1 MNNKGYIIDNKN
13 IIETKENIFNTK
25 ETSNNP
31 PKKYN
36 QVHYIIENKQKIL
49 ITKDKIVFEYNDMI
63 FKINAPPKRDYKG
76 NIIKFGDSKKDLNT
90 VIQDSL
96 QNSKNPSEKEE
107 KIDEN
112 KINNIINN
120 DKNDINADVINVE
133 TIESIEKRRK
143 VKSKTFRR
151 SVDNRNNNLITKT
164 DFDELISDSKAKKM
178 IKKRKKKK
186 KRTSSTRITKF
197 SNKELSEINHNHNQN
212 QNKKI
217 NTEFPLILINAN
229 NEKNPNVLESNY
241 ILNNYDYDEAILY
254 DNRSL
259 FRIFFIY
266 LIMKDNVLNIIFFNP
281 PLELRPLRV
290 CIFIFNYACD
300 LALNALFYL
309 SNKISDKYHFSGANR
324 LLFSLINN
332 ITISLASTIVSFVLL
347 TFFHTLI
354 QSSDSIIELF
364 RNQEKLLKSD
374 KNYKVDLET
383 KEKIEKDISGIL
395 KCLKVKIIFFII
407 FEFLFTLFFFYYVT
421 AFCQVY
427 KSTQISWL
435 LDSISSYV
443 LSFGITLVFSFIF
456 SILYKLSIIYKVK
469 IIFSICQ
476 FMYS

>member
-1 MNNKGYIIDNKN
+1 
-13 IIETKENIFNTK
+13 
-25 ETSNNP
+25 
-31 PKKYN
+31 
-36 QVHYIIENKQKIL
+36 
-49 ITKDKIVFEYNDMI
+49 
-63 FKINAPPKRDYKG
+63 
-76 NIIKFGDSKKDLNT
+76 
-90 VIQDSL
+90 
-96 QNSKNPSEKEE
+96 
-107 KIDEN
+107 
-112 KINNIINN
+112 
-120 DKNDINADVINVE
+120 
-133 TIESIEKRRK
+133 
-143 VKSKTFRR
+143 
-151 SVDNRNNNLITKT
+151 
-164 DFDELISDSKAKKM
+164 M

-443 LSFGITLVFSFIF
+443 ISFGITLIISFIF
-456 SILYKLSIIYKVK
+456 SIMYKLSIIYQVK
-469 IIFSICQ
+469 ILFSICQ